1 MQKSFKIKEQN
12 KLFIIKGNIWDHVAS
27 LTNPIVIEV
36 PVRNQ
41 ENKKSCKCEL

>member
-12 KLFIIKGNIWDHVAS
+12 KLFIIKGNIWDHITN
-27 LTNPIVIEV
+27 LTHPIVFEV

-41 ENKKSCKCEL
+41 ENKKSCKCVL